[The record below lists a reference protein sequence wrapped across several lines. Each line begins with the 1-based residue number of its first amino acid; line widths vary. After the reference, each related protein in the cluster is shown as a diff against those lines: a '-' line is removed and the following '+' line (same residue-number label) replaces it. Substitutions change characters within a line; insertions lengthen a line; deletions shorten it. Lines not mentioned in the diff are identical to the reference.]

1 MLKLKNIKIT
11 DAYIEA
17 DYIPECSSE
26 CGHIKMNRVTKEID
40 VRSVIGL
47 HSNISDVEYENKEQI
62 LNYLKK
68 ETFIFVRLDILRD
81 IFTGDTISY
90 ENRVLGDN
98 EYVWSDELI
107 YYVEKYN
114 AKLPNEFVNH
124 ILKSY

>member
-1 MLKLKNIKIT
+1 MDDRRYFQRSDGDTEYDSNLRIKW
-11 DAYIEA
+11 
-17 DYIPECSSE
+17 SSDQ
-26 CGHIKMNRVTKEID
+26 GDK
-40 VRSVIGL
+40 GFL
-47 HSNISDVEYENKEQI
+47 W
-62 LNYLKK
+62 KK

>member
-1 MLKLKNIKIT
+1 M
-11 DAYIEA
+11 
-17 DYIPECSSE
+17 
-26 CGHIKMNRVTKEID
+26 
-40 VRSVIGL
+40 
-47 HSNISDVEYENKEQI
+47 HSNISDVEYENKGTNIE
-62 LNYLKK
+62 LSKKK

>member
-1 MLKLKNIKIT
+1 M
-11 DAYIEA
+11 
-17 DYIPECSSE
+17 
-26 CGHIKMNRVTKEID
+26 
-40 VRSVIGL
+40 
-47 HSNISDVEYENKEQI
+47 SNMKTRNK
-62 LNYLKK
+62 
-68 ETFIFVRLDILRD
+68 
-81 IFTGDTISY
+81 Y

>member
-1 MLKLKNIKIT
+1 MKLI
-11 DAYIEA
+11 
-17 DYIPECSSE
+17 
-26 CGHIKMNRVTKEID
+26 GFKELNGCN
-40 VRSVIGL
+40 SCL
-47 HSNISDVEYENKEQI
+47 ESLYSNLSDVEYENTEQI

-90 ENRVLGDN
+90 ENHVLGDN

>member
-1 MLKLKNIKIT
+1 MKLI
-11 DAYIEA
+11 
-17 DYIPECSSE
+17 
-26 CGHIKMNRVTKEID
+26 GFKELNGCN
-40 VRSVIGL
+40 SCLESL

-107 YYVEKYN
+107 SVSYTHLKHHICRFTRQ
-114 AKLPNEFVNH
+114 AVNKMYAH
-124 ILKSY
+124 IYISIL

>member
-1 MLKLKNIKIT
+1 MKLI
-11 DAYIEA
+11 
-17 DYIPECSSE
+17 
-26 CGHIKMNRVTKEID
+26 GFKELNGCN
-40 VRSVIGL
+40 SCLESL

-114 AKLPNEFVNH
+114 AKLPV
-124 ILKSY
+124 SYTHLTLPTICSV

>member
-1 MLKLKNIKIT
+1 M
-11 DAYIEA
+11 
-17 DYIPECSSE
+17 
-26 CGHIKMNRVTKEID
+26 
-40 VRSVIGL
+40 
-47 HSNISDVEYENKEQI
+47 SNMKTRNKYWI
-62 LNYLKK
+62 ILKK
-68 ETFIFVRLDILRD
+68 GTFIFVRLDILRD

-90 ENRVLGDN
+90 ENHVLGDN

>member
-1 MLKLKNIKIT
+1 MKLI
-11 DAYIEA
+11 
-17 DYIPECSSE
+17 
-26 CGHIKMNRVTKEID
+26 GFKELNGCN
-40 VRSVIGL
+40 SCLESL
-47 HSNISDVEYENKEQI
+47 HSNIS
-62 LNYLKK
+62 
-68 ETFIFVRLDILRD
+68 D